1 MTASDTSILTFDSS
15 DEYRPEPAPE
25 PRPPAWRDGSIRI
38 GIHTS
43 IAGSFAGALES
54 ASKLGCNALQI
65 FSASPRMWPR
75 VGSRIPETAAAEFRA
90 KRAELGLGP
99 LVIHANYLINLA
111 SSDPVMRV
119 RSIQAFHDEI
129 VRAVA
134 LGADYLV
141 VHPGSCREKTPG
153 RGNTPAQSIRDVAQ
167 ALRQAARGV
176 RLCAAFGDLRD
187 RRLRLLLENTSGM
200 GTAIGSRF
208 EELRAILDGAP
219 ELPLGICLDTAHA
232 FHAGYDI
239 RSEAG
244 LAQTIAALE
253 RTVGLAR
260 VAVLHVNDSKT
271 PFASRVDRHEHIG
284 RGHIGLEA
292 FRRILNH
299 PSLSANPSAGRP
311 GRAFLL
317 ETPIDAPG
325 DDRRNVRRLWD
336 LVGIA
341 GKQAPRAQNGFTM
354 LARKATIRPGSSSRP
369 PAKATSSRR
378 TSPGKGSF
386 GAPAKSSF
394 RRSTK
399 SNRSEGPLRNFRRN
413 KKSRA
418 SKG

>member
-1 MTASDTSILTFDSS
+1 MTASDTSILVYDSS
-15 DEYRPEPAPE
+15 DEYRPEPVPE
-25 PRPPAWRDGSIRI
+25 PRAPAWRDGSVRI

-43 IAGSFAGALES
+43 IAGGFAGSLES

-75 VGSRIPETAAAEFRA
+75 VGARIAEIDASEFRA
-90 KRAELGLGP
+90 KRAALGLGP

-129 VRAVA
+129 VRGLA

-141 VHPGSCREKTPG
+141 VHPGSCCGNTPG
-153 RGNTPAQSIRDVAQ
+153 RDKTMAQAIRDVAQ

-176 RLCAAFGDLRD
+176 RLCQKFGDLRD
-187 RRLRLLLENTSGM
+187 CRLRLLLENTSGM
-200 GTAIGSRF
+200 GMAIGSRF
-208 EELRAILDGAP
+208 EELKAIMDAAP

-232 FHAGYDI
+232 FHAGYEI
-239 RSEAG
+239 HTEAG
-244 LAQTIAALE
+244 LAQTIAALD
-253 RTVGLAR
+253 RTVGLGR

-284 RGHIGLEA
+284 RGHFGKGKSGLEA

-299 PSLSANPSAGRP
+299 PSLSANPSTGRP

-336 LVGIA
+336 LVGIPV
-341 GKQAPRAQNGFTM
+341 KQAPRAQNGFSM
-354 LARKATIRPGSSSRP
+354 MP
-369 PAKATSSRR
+369 R
-378 TSPGKGSF
+378 T
-386 GAPAKSSF
+386 
-394 RRSTK
+394 RRSE
-399 SNRSEGPLRNFRRN
+399 SAARPNRKRPARSRA
-413 KKSRA
+413 RA

>member
-1 MTASDTSILTFDSS
+1 MTASHTPILAYDSS

-25 PRPPAWRDGSIRI
+25 PKAPAWRDGSVRI

-43 IAGSFAGALES
+43 IAQGFAGSLES
-54 ASKLGCNALQI
+54 ARKLGCNALQI

-75 VGSRIPETAAAEFRA
+75 VGARIAEIDATEFRA
-90 KRAELGLGP
+90 RRAEFGLGP

-111 SSDPVMRV
+111 SSDPVLRV

-129 VRAVA
+129 VRASA

-141 VHPGSCREKTPG
+141 VHPGSCCGKTPG
-153 RGNTPAQSIRDVAQ
+153 SGKTMEQGIRDVAQ

-176 RLCAAFGDLRD
+176 RLCGKFGDLRD
-187 RRLRLLLENTSGM
+187 CRVRLLLENTSGM
-200 GTAIGSRF
+200 GAAIGSRF
-208 EELRAILDGAP
+208 EELKAIMDGVP

-232 FHAGYDI
+232 FHAGYAI
-239 RSEAG
+239 HTEAG
-244 LAQTIAALE
+244 LAETIAALD

-271 PFASRVDRHEHIG
+271 PFGSRVDRHDHIG
-284 RGHIGLEA
+284 KGHFGKGKAGLEA

-299 PSLSANPSAGRP
+299 PALSASAAKGRP

-341 GKQAPRAQNGFTM
+341 VKQAPHAQDGFTM
-354 LARKATIRPGSSSRP
+354 FTRD
-369 PAKATSSRR
+369 
-378 TSPGKGSF
+378 
-386 GAPAKSSF
+386 
-394 RRSTK
+394 RRSAQPSQGERAATK
-399 SNRSEGPLRNFRRN
+399 PRGTPG
-413 KKSRA
+413 RA
-418 SKG
+418 AKVVAKG

>member
-1 MTASDTSILTFDSS
+1 MTASHSPILAYDSS

-25 PRPPAWRDGSIRI
+25 PQAPAWRDGSVRI

-43 IAGSFAGALES
+43 IANSFPVSLES

-75 VGSRIPETAAAEFRA
+75 VGARIPEMAAAEFRA

-99 LVIHANYLINLA
+99 VVIHANYLINLA
-111 SSDPVMRV
+111 TSDPVMRV

-129 VRAVA
+129 VRGMA

-141 VHPGSCREKTPG
+141 VHPGSYRG
-153 RGNTPAQSIRDVAQ
+153 RTLAQAIRDVAQ
-167 ALRQAARGV
+167 AIRQAARGV
-176 RLCAAFGDLRD
+176 RLCGAFGDLRD
-187 RRLRLLLENTSGM
+187 CRLRLLLENTSGM
-200 GTAIGSRF
+200 GAAIGSSF
-208 EELRAILDGAP
+208 EELKAIIDGVP
-219 ELPLGICLDTAHA
+219 EVPLGICVDTAHA
-232 FHAGYDI
+232 FHAGYGI
-239 RSEAG
+239 HTEAG
-244 LAQTIAALE
+244 LAQTIAALD
-253 RTVGLAR
+253 RTVGLGR

-284 RGHIGLEA
+284 RGKIGLEA

-299 PSLSANPSAGRP
+299 PGLSAGAAAGRP

-341 GKQAPRAQNGFTM
+341 AKQAPRAQNGFSMMRVKRSVGAHPT
-354 LARKATIRPGSSSRP
+354 A
-369 PAKATSSRR
+369 AKVTNRMSPRR
-378 TSPGKGSF
+378 
-386 GAPAKSSF
+386 
-394 RRSTK
+394 
-399 SNRSEGPLRNFRRN
+399 L
-413 KKSRA
+413 KKSPASGGPAQPKRA
-418 SKG
+418 KPRFDGADASQG

>member
-1 MTASDTSILTFDSS
+1 MTASDTSILAYDSS

-25 PRPPAWRDGSIRI
+25 PQAPAWRDGSVRI

-43 IAGSFAGALES
+43 IAQGFAGSLES
-54 ASKLGCNALQI
+54 ARKLGCNALQI

-75 VGSRIPETAAAEFRA
+75 VGARIPEMEAAEFRA
-90 KRAELGLGP
+90 KRAEFGLGP

-111 SSDPVMRV
+111 TSDPVLRV
-119 RSIQAFHDEI
+119 RSIQAFHDEM
-129 VRAVA
+129 VRGAA

-141 VHPGSCREKTPG
+141 VHPGSSRGKTS
-153 RGNTPAQSIRDVAQ
+153 AQAIRDVAQ
-167 ALRQAARGV
+167 AIRQAARGA
-176 RLCAAFGDLRD
+176 RLCATFGDLRD
-187 RRLRLLLENTSGM
+187 CCLRLLLENTSGM
-200 GTAIGSRF
+200 GAAIGSRF
-208 EELRAILDGAP
+208 EELKAILEGAP
-219 ELPLGICLDTAHA
+219 ELPLGVCLDTAHA

-244 LAQTIAALE
+244 LAQTIAALD

-284 RGHIGLEA
+284 RGKIGLEA

-299 PSLSANPSAGRP
+299 PSFSASAGRTGSVGNKVQEVANENGKFNCSSGSRP

-341 GKQAPRAQNGFTM
+341 VKQAPRAQNGFTM
-354 LARKATIRPGSSSRP
+354 LARKATIRSGSSSR
-369 PAKATSSRR
+369 AT
-378 TSPGKGSF
+378 
-386 GAPAKSSF
+386 
-394 RRSTK
+394 
-399 SNRSEGPLRNFRRN
+399 NLSEGPLRNLPRTT
-413 KKSRA
+413 KSRP

>member
-1 MTASDTSILTFDSS
+1 MTASHSPILAYDSS

-25 PRPPAWRDGSIRI
+25 PQAPAWRDGSVRI

-43 IAGSFAGALES
+43 IANSFPVSLES

-75 VGSRIPETAAAEFRA
+75 VGARIPEMAAAEFRA

-99 LVIHANYLINLA
+99 VVIHANYLINLA
-111 SSDPVMRV
+111 TSDPVMRV

-129 VRAVA
+129 VRGMA

-141 VHPGSCREKTPG
+141 VHPGSYRG
-153 RGNTPAQSIRDVAQ
+153 RTLAQAIRDVAQ
-167 ALRQAARGV
+167 AIRQAARGV
-176 RLCAAFGDLRD
+176 RLCGAFGDLRD
-187 RRLRLLLENTSGM
+187 CRLRLLLENTSGM
-200 GTAIGSRF
+200 GAAIGSNF
-208 EELRAILDGAP
+208 EELKAIIDGVP
-219 ELPLGICLDTAHA
+219 EVPLGICVDTAHA
-232 FHAGYDI
+232 FHAGYGI
-239 RSEAG
+239 HTEAG
-244 LAQTIAALE
+244 LAQTIVALD
-253 RTVGLAR
+253 RTVGLPR

-284 RGHIGLEA
+284 RGKIGLEA

-299 PSLSANPSAGRP
+299 PSLSAGAAAGRP

-341 GKQAPRAQNGFTM
+341 AKQAPRAQNGFSM
-354 LARKATIRPGSSSRP
+354 MR
-369 PAKATSSRR
+369 AKRSVGAHHTAEKVTNRMSPRR
-378 TSPGKGSF
+378 
-386 GAPAKSSF
+386 
-394 RRSTK
+394 
-399 SNRSEGPLRNFRRN
+399 L
-413 KKSRA
+413 KKSPASGGPTQPKRA
-418 SKG
+418 KPRLDGADASQG